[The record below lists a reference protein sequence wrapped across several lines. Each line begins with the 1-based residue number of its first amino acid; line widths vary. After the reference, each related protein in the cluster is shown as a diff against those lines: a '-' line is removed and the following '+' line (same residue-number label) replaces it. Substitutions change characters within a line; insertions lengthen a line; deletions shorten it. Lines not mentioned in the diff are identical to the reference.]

1 MKSSQVFRRWA
12 ISFALLYAPSLFATD
27 PPPPEITEVVSYN
40 ASTKSI
46 RFTPFAGAQSYTLYS
61 APAANGPFTINT
73 NFFLAPYVTGY
84 TTNIITNTPTVVT
97 NFAYEWRLT
106 NAISPAGYYRVSALS
121 MSSNAMLVGHV
132 LNRLAYGPTPDEL
145 DRVNL
150 IGAQAYINEQLA
162 FEGIPDT
169 LDYNYVIE
177 TTNAIPSD
185 PTTNWTQI
193 TVTGTM
199 ATTPFYLFSTAP
211 GEIFIDDI
219 DLRPSFFY
227 QQVATNI
234 VSGTNRVVTN
244 RVFSSVSTTNILM
257 NGEFEAGFTPW
268 LASNGASASFVDQS
282 QAHSGSS
289 SLHFISTIGGSA
301 PSTNFVR
308 QSFPTTY
315 LTTNNL
321 GDFVTNTYASSDPV
335 TLTYWY
341 LPSTNSSKL
350 RLQLGSALNSSPG
363 GIPKTPTWVYATA
376 TGTANANSRIY
387 IYLTAAGEAYVDDL
401 QLVAGTIPGGGPN
414 LLANGEFESPLA
426 GTWTE
431 SADFT
436 NSDLSYV
443 TAHSGNSS
451 LRLVATA
458 AGAGNGDSVQQT
470 VAPALVNGGTYTV
483 SYWYK
488 PASPGASLVVKL
500 DGNILQSTPDTDY
513 AGNTRR
519 LALGTAGLGE
529 LRSWFCQRA
538 VYSPRQLFEIMSQ
551 FWENHFVTQQSKS
564 SDYVQG
570 LGFDS
575 TPAGVIAAD
584 WEYREM
590 AKWRNAMLNP
600 NCTFYDLLK
609 ISAESPAMIVYL
621 DTVNSKGS
629 GNNIANENYARELL
643 ELFTFGVDNGYEQED
658 IIRMS
663 RAWTGWSVQ
672 LVDEVNADNP
682 FAPASLTY
690 YPNTNSSSTANK
702 VGVLA
707 FNYIAGNHGTNRG
720 ALFAGKTVPARFGA
734 PWTTKIYSS
743 NAPAGS
749 YQLTIPG
756 RLTSNTNSIQDG
768 YDVIYHLANLPFTEE
783 YICVKLCR
791 LFVHDGFPNP
801 TTHADLPEYYFYDYT
816 DPNRSAEAELVHQC
830 MLAWENSNPKG
841 NLRAVLSTIFN
852 SDLFRSHTAVSQ
864 KVKTPFE
871 FVASSLRSQLTTN
884 ASGKLTATTDG
895 YSFAAPL
902 QRMGEMLLFDRAAP
916 DGYPE
921 VGEPWISGGTLVERI
936 RFVQSLCMT
945 NGASGRS
952 DAGNQLVDPVGLLKK
967 RLPSGSWNSDGAV
980 ADCFLNILF
989 PSEGAANL
997 ALYRSAATNYLN
1009 KADDGVTA
1017 SAFSGLGNTSG
1028 TYENRVRGMA
1038 AMLMGFQRFQEQ

>member
-1 MKSSQVFRRWA
+1 MV
-12 ISFALLYAPSLFATD
+12 Y
-27 PPPPEITEVVSYN
+27 YN
-40 ASTKSI
+40 GNTKSV
-46 RFTPFAGAQSYTLYS
+46 RFTPFPGAQSYTLYS
-61 APAANGPFTINT
+61 ATNASGPFTINT
-73 NFFLAPYVTGY
+73 NFLLAPYITGF
-84 TTNIITNTPTVVT
+84 TTNIITNTPVLVT

-106 NAISPAGYYRVSALS
+106 NATAPAAYYRISALS
-121 MSSNAMLVGHV
+121 MSSNAMLAGHV

-145 DRVNL
+145 KRVKL
-150 IGAQAYINEQLA
+150 IGPQAYINEQLN
-162 FEGIPDT
+162 FEGIPDS

-185 PTTNWTQI
+185 PTTNWTLI

-199 ATTPFYLFSTAP
+199 ATTPFYLFTTAP
-211 GEIFIDDI
+211 GDIYIDDI

-227 QQVATNI
+227 QQLATNI

-244 RVFSSVSTTNILM
+244 RVFSSVSTTNILI
-257 NGEFEAGFTPW
+257 NGEFETGFSPW
-268 LASNGASASFVDQS
+268 VASNGASASIVDSSQS
-282 QAHSGSS
+282 HSGGS
-289 SLHFISTIGGSA
+289 SLHLISTTGAGSPGA
-301 PSTNFVR
+301 NFVR
-308 QSFPTTY
+308 QLFPTTY

-321 GDFVTNTYASSDPV
+321 GDLVTNTYAATDPV
-335 TLTYWY
+335 TLSYWY

-350 RLQLGSALNSSPG
+350 RAQLGSGLNSSPG
-363 GIPKTPTWVYATA
+363 GIPTAPTWVYATA
-376 TGTANANSRIY
+376 TGAANTNSRIY
-387 IYLTAAGEAYVDDL
+387 IYLTGAGEAYVDDL
-401 QLVAGTIPGGGPN
+401 KLVAGTVPGAGAN
-414 LLANGEFESPLA
+414 LLANGGFESALA
-426 GTWTE
+426 GTWTK

-436 NSDLSYV
+436 GSDLSLT

-451 LRLVATA
+451 LRVVATA
-458 AGAGNGDSVQQT
+458 AGGGNNDSVQQT
-470 VAPALVNGGTYTV
+470 VSPALVNGSTYTV

-488 PASPGASLVVKL
+488 QASPGANLVVKL
-500 DGNILQSTPDTDY
+500 DGNLLQSTPDTDY
-513 AGNTRR
+513 TGTTRR
-519 LALGTAGLGE
+519 LELGSAGLSE
-529 LRSWFCQRA
+529 LRAWFCQRA
-538 VYSPRQLFEIMSQ
+538 VYSPRQLLEILSQ

-564 SDYVQG
+564 RDYIDG
-570 LGFDS
+570 LGFDA

-590 AKWRNAMLNP
+590 IKWRNAMLNP

-621 DTVNSKGS
+621 DTVNSKGNN
-629 GNNIANENYARELL
+629 NNIANENYARELF
-643 ELFTFGVDNGYEQED
+643 ELFTFGVDNGYDQED
-658 IIRMS
+658 IVRMS

-672 LVDEVNADNP
+672 LVDAVNANNP
-682 FAPASLTY
+682 FAPASQTF

-707 FNYIAGNHGTNRG
+707 FNYLAGNHGTNRG
-720 ALFAGKTVPARFGA
+720 PLFAGKTVPARFGP
-734 PWTTKIYSS
+734 PWTTKVYSS

-749 YQLTIPG
+749 YQLTIPA
-756 RLTSNTNSIQDG
+756 RLTGTTNSIQDG
-768 YDVIYHLANLPFTEE
+768 YDVIYHLANLPFTQE
-783 YICVKLCR
+783 YISVKLCR
-791 LFVHDGFPNP
+791 LFVHDEFPNP

-816 DPNRSAEAELVHQC
+816 DPNRSAEAELVRQC

-871 FVASSLRSQLTTN
+871 FVASSLRTLLTTN
-884 ASGKLTATTDG
+884 TSGALTATTDG
-895 YSFAAPL
+895 YSFATPL

-945 NGASGRS
+945 NGASGRG

-967 RLPSGSWNSDGAV
+967 PDQLPGGSWNSDIAV
-980 ADCFLNILF
+980 ADYFLDLLF
-989 PSEGAANL
+989 SGEGTANL
-997 ALYRSAATNYLN
+997 ALYRTAATNYLN
-1009 KADDGVTA
+1009 KADDGVTP

-1028 TYENRVRGMA
+1028 TYENRIRGMV
-1038 AMLMGFQRFQEQ
+1038 AMLLGFQRFQEQ